1 MKISIITV
9 VKNDK
14 KNLLSTIKSV
24 LSQNHKNFE
33 YIIWD
38 GVSSDGTRSA
48 VKPYLNKYIKY
59 FCKKDKNY
67 YEGLNRAIQVASGD
81 YIGILNA
88 GDKYFNPETLKKVS
102 QKCLS
107 AKCDL
112 LFGDLIFVNN
122 KNEHVRTWNYPIKK
136 LNIFSSLKI
145 ASPTLFVKKKIAKS
159 FSYNTDYNISSDTDF
174 NIRISKKNFN
184 FIYLDQVLILMK
196 TGGLSTNYLLFFKK
210 MSEDFSILKSH
221 YGIFFV
227 LIYLYKVFFKIT
239 SFKFFKKN
247 IYNY

>member
-14 KNLLSTIKSV
+14 KNLLTTIKSI

-33 YIIWD
+33 HIIWD
-38 GVSSDGTRSA
+38 GGSVDGTRSA
-48 VKPYLNKYIKY
+48 VKPYLNKQVKY

-67 YEGLNRAIQVASGD
+67 YEGLNHAIQVATGE

-88 GDKYFNPETLKKVS
+88 GDKYYNSGILKKIS

-107 AKCDL
+107 SKCAL
-112 LFGDLIFVNN
+112 LFGNLIFVNSKN
-122 KNEHVRTWNYPIKK
+122 KKVRTWNYPIKK
-136 LNIFSSLKI
+136 LNKFSSLKI
-145 ASPTLFVKKKIAKS
+145 ASPTLFIKKKIATS
-159 FSYNTDYNISSDTDF
+159 FTYNTDYDISSDTDF
-174 NIRISKKNFN
+174 NIRISKKKFN
-184 FIYLDQVLILMK
+184 FVYLDKVMVLMN

-210 MSEDFSILKSH
+210 MSEDISILKSH

-227 LIYLYKVFFKIT
+227 FIYLYKVLFKIT
-239 SFKFFKKN
+239 SFKFFIKK
-247 IYNY
+247 I